1 MNKLKQIG
9 LSALAGSLAVATA
22 SNAVEYSLTGDAYVV
37 FSTEDSTTS
46 ETGSGK
52 HFAADMDLYTNAS
65 TELDNGFTV
74 SFFQGINTN
83 ATMAVTT
90 AQVTLGMGSLGTLQL
105 NEDGGSK
112 ANAIDDVMPNAMQE
126 TWDRVADVNSTNPS
140 FFGASSAQGSVDYRI
155 PTQEIGGLTINLAA
169 TYDPNTGEESSN
181 ASSGGISTS
190 VPGTAYVLQ
199 LSAMGLE
206 VGLGQEN
213 IDNGAGLTAGSD
225 EENTTGYIKY
235 AMGPISIGYQ
245 EAYSNNRHAAGT
257 EGADEEAEF
266 WGLKYSQDGI
276 ALSYAESEYSTAAV
290 SNTAASSVQELEAIQ
305 ASYTMGSMTIMASL
319 SEGSNIATT
328 AGDNYE
334 ETSIAV
340 NFAF

>member
-37 FSTEDSTTS
+37 FSTEDSTTT

-83 ATMAVTT
+83 STMAVTT

-140 FFGASSAQGSVDYRI
+140 FFGASTAQGSVDYRI
-155 PTQEIGGLTINLAA
+155 PTQEIAGLTINLAA
-169 TYDPNTGEESSN
+169 TYDPNIGEEASN
-181 ASSGGISTS
+181 ASSGAIQTNVSGD
-190 VPGTAYVLQ
+190 AYVLQ
-199 LSAMGLE
+199 VSAMGLE

-213 IDNGAGLTAGSD
+213 LANGQGLAAGTD
-225 EENTTGYIKY
+225 EENTTGYVKY
-235 AMGPISIGYQ
+235 SNGPISIGYQ
-245 EAYSNNRHAAGT
+245 EAYADNRHAQGT
-257 EGADEEAEF
+257 LGADNEAEF
-266 WGLKYSQDGI
+266 WGIKYSADGI
-276 ALSYAESEYSTAAV
+276 AVSYAESEYLTKATSD
-290 SNTAASSVQELEAIQ
+290 TAASLTQELEAIQ

-319 SEGSNIATT
+319 SEGSNIA
-328 AGDNYE
+328 AAAKNYE

>member
-1 MNKLKQIG
+1 MNFLIVKQWG
-9 LSALAGSLAVATA
+9 
-22 SNAVEYSLTGDAYVV
+22 Y
-37 FSTEDSTTS
+37 
-46 ETGSGK
+46 
-52 HFAADMDLYTNAS
+52 
-65 TELDNGFTV
+65 
-74 SFFQGINTN
+74 Q
-83 ATMAVTT
+83 
-90 AQVTLGMGSLGTLQL
+90 
-105 NEDGGSK
+105 
-112 ANAIDDVMPNAMQE
+112 
-126 TWDRVADVNSTNPS
+126 
-140 FFGASSAQGSVDYRI
+140 
-155 PTQEIGGLTINLAA
+155 TIC
-169 TYDPNTGEESSN
+169 P
-181 ASSGGISTS
+181 
-190 VPGTAYVLQ
+190 
-199 LSAMGLE
+199 
-206 VGLGQEN
+206 
-213 IDNGAGLTAGSD
+213 D

>member
-37 FSTEDSTTS
+37 FSTEDSTTA
-46 ETGSGK
+46 EANSGK

-83 ATMAVTT
+83 STMAVTT

-126 TWDRVADVNSTNPS
+126 TWDRVADISKTDPS
-140 FFGASSAQGSVDYRI
+140 FFGGSTAQGSVDYRI
-155 PTQEIGGLTINLAA
+155 PTQEIAGLTVNLSA
-169 TYDPNTGEESSN
+169 TYDPNIDEESSN
-181 ASSGGISTS
+181 ASSGAIQTNVSGN
-190 VPGTAYVLQ
+190 AYVLQ
-199 LSAMGLE
+199 VSGMGLE
-206 VGLGQEN
+206 VGLGQESLN
-213 IDNGAGLTAGSD
+213 NGQGLTNGTD
-225 EENTTGYIKY
+225 EENTTGYVKY
-235 AMGPISIGYQ
+235 SNGPISIGYQ
-245 EAYSNNRHAAGT
+245 EAYANNRHAQGTAGK
-257 EGADEEAEF
+257 DNEAEF
-266 WGLKYSQDGI
+266 WGIKYSADGI
-276 ALSYAESEYSTAAV
+276 ALSYAESEYMTKAQGSNAAG
-290 SNTAASSVQELEAIQ
+290 NTQELEAIQ

-319 SEGSNIATT
+319 SEGTNIA
-328 AGDNYE
+328 AVSAKNYE